1 MGGSFCCYNRF
12 NILSQARNEQELSE
26 SINTLK
32 NDIDYGL
39 LYDLNKYSIKRSKN
53 SNIDIKKNITKLHSN
68 FYRINLL
75 NYLNKFEKRFLKQR
89 FSKFHFVRESFALY
103 FKEVTSDYDFNNLI
117 TKSETINDLLDITEM
132 S

>member
-53 SNIDIKKNITKLHSN
+53 SLSSIFRQELINRRIKKKI
-68 FYRINLL
+68 
-75 NYLNKFEKRFLKQR
+75 FLI
-89 FSKFHFVRESFALY
+89 E
-103 FKEVTSDYDFNNLI
+103 
-117 TKSETINDLLDITEM
+117 
-132 S
+132 